1 MSVVLQSLSVVLL
14 SVLLLVSLWP
24 AVTSPSLTVLGLE
37 VQSACCWVVLGQ
49 HKLLQQL
56 LLLRLQLLDSC
67 FGRSTSRSCSCV
79 TVCCHHLLLLLRN
92 CLGRSTNSASRSCRP
107 VTSCYSQLL
116 QPFNKLLADLHS
128 PPPHPTTAAAAAIP
142 TPELC

>member
-14 SVLLLVSLWP
+14 SVLLLLVSLWP
-24 AVTSPSLTVLGLE
+24 AITSPSLTVLGLE
-37 VQSACCWVVLGQ
+37 VQSACCCWVVLGQ

-56 LLLRLQLLDSC
+56 LLLLLLLDSC

-79 TVCCHHLLLLLRN
+79 AVCCHHPLLLLHN
-92 CLGRSTNSASRSCRP
+92 CLGRSTNNASRSCSP

-116 QPFNKLLADLHS
+116 QPVHKLPASLHR
-128 PPPHPTTAAAAAIP
+128 PPPHSTAAAAVP
-142 TPELC
+142 TPRLR